1 MTISEKSSIIERYKL
16 KNDGSAV
23 YIQETELKR
32 NLKSRIGKPAFFIVF
47 ILIIVFT
54 LLSTMGVST
63 YYGDIKKSYI
73 WGIDD
78 IRWGMDIRGGVS
90 ATFTVPEDYAAE
102 NTITDS
108 DLSAAKSILETRLV
122 NKNINDYNVYVDNTT
137 KAVIVQFPWQND
149 DTSFDPQQAVR
160 EIGETA
166 LLTFREKYETD
177 SDGLPTGDTK
187 DNIVLTGKDVEK
199 AQAGYRKNDSGQ
211 YEWIVQLQL
220 KSSGKE
226 AFANATEK
234 LSSSENIS
242 AGTNILSIWMDDEC
256 ISYPRVNKKI
266 DDDSCE
272 ISGSFDEN
280 SASELANK
288 INGGALPFKLENS
301 SLSTISPILGTGARD
316 AMALAGLIAFVL
328 IAIFMVI
335 YYKLPGFVAVV
346 ALMGQVAGMFAA
358 ITGFFGFNHASSLT
372 LPGIAGIILSIG
384 MGVDANV
391 ISAERI
397 KEELKA
403 GRTIDGALKN
413 GFSRGFT
420 AILDSNLTV
429 IIVAL
434 ILMAVFGTWFGA
446 TTEGT
451 VYSFGYTLL
460 AGVIMNFIMACWAT
474 RLMTIGLSKFK
485 CFRKPALYGV
495 SKNELENADT
505 EKGKD
510 TVQNIEVKAKT
521 NWDLVGKRKI
531 FVIISA
537 AAFILTLAFSFI
549 LGVHVDIRFKGGTIL
564 TYSYEGEISTDDIK
578 STVEALGTPRATV
591 TTGTSFTGGLNTI
604 VVSFAQDDR
613 MDSEMLEKV
622 TNTLVETYSENSVEN
637 VDTTNVSAAAGSQ
650 FLVSCVIAVA
660 AAFVLLVIYIAFRF
674 KKIGGWSAGIIAI
687 FCLLHDVILTYA
699 VYIFCGM
706 SLDSNFMAVILTL
719 LGYSINNTIIIYDR
733 LRENRA
739 KYGGKMSDRELVNLS
754 INQTLSRSIITT
766 ATTVTAMICIAIV
779 CSLQGV
785 TSILTFAIP
794 LAFGMLVGFY
804 SSLCLAGPLWIW
816 HQERKA
822 KKRGAADP
830 AKSNG

>member
-1 MTISEKSSIIERYKL
+1 M
-16 KNDGSAV
+16 
-23 YIQETELKR
+23 
-32 NLKSRIGKPAFFIVF
+32 KSRIGKPAFFVVF

-54 LLSTMGVST
+54 VLSTMGIST
-63 YYGDIKKSYI
+63 YYGDIKTSYI

-78 IRWGMDIRGGVS
+78 IRWGIDIRGGVN
-90 ATFTVPEDYAAE
+90 ATFKVPEDYAAE
-102 NTITDS
+102 NTITED
-108 DLSAAKSILETRLV
+108 DLNSAKSILETRLV
-122 NKNINDYNVYVDNTT
+122 KKNINDYDVYVDSATNSI
-137 KAVIVQFPWQND
+137 IVQFPWQNN
-149 DTSFDPQQAVR
+149 DTSFDPQQAVN

-166 LLTFREKYETD
+166 LLTFREKYQTD
-177 SDGLPTGDTK
+177 DNGLPTGDTE
-187 DNIVLTGKDVEK
+187 NIILTGSDVESAK
-199 AQAGYRKNDSGQ
+199 SMFYRDSDTGATT
-211 YEWIVQLQL
+211 YIVQLNF
-220 KSSGKE
+220 KESGRDK
-226 AFANATEK
+226 FAEATER
-234 LSSSENIS
+234 LSQNKNGTDNI
-242 AGTNILSIWMDDEC
+242 ISIWMDDIC
-256 ISYPRVNKKI
+256 ISHPTVSKKI
-266 DDDSCE
+266 DDT
-272 ISGSFDEN
+272 
-280 SASELANK
+280 SAQIEGNFTAEEATALANK
-288 INGGALPFKLENS
+288 INGGALPFKLKID

-316 AMALAGLIAFVL
+316 AMALAGLIAFIL
-328 IAIFMVI
+328 IAIFMI
-335 YYKLPGFVAVV
+335 LYYKLPGFVAVV

-358 ITGFFGFNHASSLT
+358 ITGFFGFNSASSLT

-397 KEELKA
+397 REEIKA

-474 RLMTIGLSKFK
+474 RMMTIGLSKFK
-485 CFRKPALYGV
+485 FFRKSGWYGV
-495 SKNELENADT
+495 SSEDIREHTASV
-505 EKGKD
+505 EKGKN
-510 TVQNIEVKAKT
+510 TVQTIDVQTKT
-521 NWDLVGKRKI
+521 NADFVSRRKI

-537 AAFILTLAFSFI
+537 AAFALTILFSFV
-549 LGVHVDIRFKGGTIL
+549 LGVNVDIRFKGGTII
-564 TYSYEGEISTDDIK
+564 TYSYQGEVSTNDIK
-578 STVEALGTPRATV
+578 STVESLGTPRATV

-604 VVSFAQDDR
+604 VVSFAQDEK
-613 MDSEMLEKV
+613 MDDEMLQNVSQK
-622 TNTLVETYSENSVEN
+622 LIETYPDNEIENI
-637 VDTTNVSAAAGSQ
+637 DTTNVSASAGSQ
-650 FLVSCVIAVA
+650 FLISCVIAVA
-660 AAFVLLVIYIAFRF
+660 IAFVLLVIYIAFRF

-687 FCLLHDVILTYA
+687 FCLLHDVVLTYA
-699 VYIFCGM
+699 VYVVTGM

-739 KYGGKMSDRELVNLS
+739 KHGGKMSDRELVNLS

-766 ATTVTAMICIAIV
+766 ATTVTAMISIAVV
-779 CSLQGV
+779 CTLQGV
-785 TSILTFAIP
+785 TSILSFAIP

-816 HQERKA
+816 HQERK
-822 KKRGAADP
+822 RR
-830 AKSNG
+830 NG

>member
-1 MTISEKSSIIERYKL
+1 M
-16 KNDGSAV
+16 
-23 YIQETELKR
+23 
-32 NLKSRIGKPAFFIVF
+32 KSRIGKSAFFIVF
-47 ILIIVFT
+47 ILIIVFAV
-54 LLSTMGVST
+54 LSTMGIST
-63 YYGDIKKSYI
+63 YNGDIKKSII

-102 NTITDS
+102 NEITAD
-108 DLSAAKSILETRLV
+108 DLNAAKSILETRLV
-122 NKNINDYNVYVDNTT
+122 NKNINDYNVYVDNATNG
-137 KAVIVQFPWQND
+137 VIVQFPWQSD

-166 LLTFREKYETD
+166 LLTFREKHEVD
-177 SDGLPTGDTK
+177 ADGKPSGETK
-187 DNIVLTGKDVEK
+187 DNVILTGSDVESARASYEQK
-199 AQAGYRKNDSGQ
+199 KDNSGQ
-211 YEWIVQLQL
+211 YEWVVNLQFSE
-220 KSSGKE
+220 KGRK
-226 AFANATEK
+226 AFADATEK
-234 LSSSENIS
+234 LSSSANVS
-242 AGTNILSIWMDDEC
+242 AGTNIVSIWMDDTC
-256 ISYPRVNKKI
+256 ISYPVVHERL
-266 DDDSCE
+266 DDEYCS
-272 ISGSFDEN
+272 ISGGGSSGFTSDEAN
-280 SASELANK
+280 ALANK
-288 INGGALPFKLENS
+288 INGGSLPFKLENS

-316 AMALAGLIAFVL
+316 AMALAGLIAFIL
-328 IAIFMVI
+328 IAIFMIV

-346 ALMGQVAGMFAA
+346 ALTGQVAGMFAA
-358 ITGFFGFNHASSLT
+358 ITGFFGFNNASSLT

-397 KEELKA
+397 KEEIKA

-474 RLMTIGLSKFK
+474 RMMTIGLSRFK
-485 CFRKPALYGV
+485 CFRKTSLYGV
-495 SKNELENADT
+495 KKSELEHTDV

-510 TVQNIEVKAKT
+510 TVHTITVRAKT
-521 NWDLVGKRKI
+521 NIDFVGKRKV

-537 AAFILTLAFSFI
+537 AAFALTILFSFV

-564 TYSYEGEISTDDIK
+564 TYSYSGEIDTNAVK
-578 STVEALGTPRATV
+578 ATVEDLGTPRATV
-591 TTGTSFTGGLNTI
+591 TTGTSFTGGLNTV
-604 VVSFAQDDR
+604 VVSFAQDDK

-622 TNTLVETYSENSVEN
+622 SDALEKAYADNDIENI
-637 VDTTNVSAAAGSQ
+637 DTTNVSAAAGSQ

-660 AAFVLLVIYIAFRF
+660 IAFVLLVIYIAFRF
-674 KKIGGWSAGIIAI
+674 KKIGGWSAGLIAI
-687 FCLLHDVILTYA
+687 LCLLHDVILTYA
-699 VYIFCGM
+699 VYIVSGM

-739 KYGGKMSDRELVNLS
+739 KYGGDISDRELVNLS

-766 ATTVTAMICIAIV
+766 ATTVTAMISIAVV

-785 TSILTFAIP
+785 TSILSFAIP

-816 HQERKA
+816 HRERKA
-822 KKRGAADP
+822 NKSGSPKP
-830 AKSNG
+830 AKSKG